1 MKQVPSVLIVKILEV
16 TNNESQYE
24 DEELANS
31 RYHVTLTMTRV
42 EKIGTYMEYF
52 YHM

>member
-1 MKQVPSVLIVKILEV
+1 VKQVPSVLIVKILEV

-42 EKIGTYMEYF
+42 EKTSTYMEYF